1 MQVELTPVVNL
12 QDVASAMAQPAGF
25 QQAQQAVKA
34 SQETAK
40 AKLAIRPSFMPIYV
54 EYKRKVP
61 CRTFELNTQGLN
73 VLARDAL
80 EKLPILNGVKVIRAI
95 TKDDQLGFTFNFR
108 IDTNELTPHGIA
120 GLLERWVEKYETAK
134 AKAGLTPKPLPPAEP
149 LKPRSPRRHVEVVTD
164 ADFDKP
170 REIEHTKVDMS
181 VVDAAI
187 KAHDAQMFSGILGAA
202 PVLDQPQDESF
213 HDPLVASQE
222 SDIHTLDLS
231 SGNSGLTA
239 EDPRPVVGESPSNAE
254 IEAASLFWT
263 APEPIQCAAQASVV
277 SIQTESDVEC
287 IPFGY
292 VMADGSEFE
301 TVFSGQPVGLDS
313 ELHADAEDSNVH
325 DYHIEIGH
333 WEDHPGDDDAAEQL
347 MHSIQGVQIPMVD
360 HEQGSLEA
368 VTAESQDAGEPSQ
381 PNGPP
386 SLPALRVAN
395 LQGQESMQQWVDGD
409 GQIWHAWA
417 SLDLCVDDTDVKRG
431 PTIAVNAANLPLSEM
446 GPSFAKTEAVA
457 DLMATIANLQEEA
470 QQWVNAATVQM
481 QEAVVQTLK
490 SSRTPMGR
498 RTDILS
504 QAIEHLPQRYDAL
517 QSVLIDMQMS
527 KDLARQ
533 VRMQILGMPE
543 WATTVLQTLELSD
556 NWHKSYLKA
565 RTLTDAC
572 SHLSTWAQPLAA
584 LDVVEQMGLFGD
596 PKALR
601 LQKQLAKVVENARM
615 WAAPHG
621 TRADS
626 ARVLAVW
633 VDVVHQYEPQ
643 TLPVH

>member
-1 MQVELTPVVNL
+1 MQVELTPLVNL
-12 QDVASAMAQPAGF
+12 QDAAAAMAQPVGF

-80 EKLPILNGVKVIRAI
+80 EKLPSLNGVKVIRAI

-108 IDTNELTPHGIA
+108 IDTNELTLHGIA
-120 GLLERWVEKYETAK
+120 GLLERWIEKYETAK

-164 ADFDKP
+164 ADFDTP

-213 HDPLVASQE
+213 HDPLVASHA
-222 SDIHTLDLS
+222 SDIHTQDLS
-231 SGNSGLTA
+231 SGIPGRAA
-239 EDPRPVVGESPSNAE
+239 EDPLPVGGKTPSSAE
-254 IEAASLFWT
+254 IEAVSLFWT
-263 APEPIQCAAQASVV
+263 EPEPNQCAAQASVV

-301 TVFSGQPVGLDS
+301 TVFSGQPGGLDS
-313 ELHADAEDSNVH
+313 ELDADAEGSNDH
-325 DYHIEIGH
+325 HFEIGQ
-333 WEDHPGDDDAAEQL
+333 WEAGPGDDDAAEQL
-347 MHSIQGVQIPMVD
+347 MHSILGAQIPMVD
-360 HEQGSLEA
+360 HAQGSFEA
-368 VTAESQDAGEPSQ
+368 ITAESQDTGRPSQ

-409 GQIWHAWA
+409 GQIWHAWV
-417 SLDLCVDDTDVKRG
+417 SLDLCVDDNDTKRG
-431 PTIAVNAANLPLSEM
+431 PTIAVSAANLPLVDM
-446 GPSFAKTEAVA
+446 GPMVA
-457 DLMATIANLQEEA
+457 EDESVAGTLTTIASQQEQA
-470 QQWVNAATVQM
+470 QQWMNAATVQM
-481 QEAVVQTLK
+481 QEAIVQTLK
-490 SSRTPMGR
+490 SSRTPMAR